1 MATQKPLILSTTGQV
16 QRLPASDTLDLGT
29 LGTGT
34 ADNTTFL
41 RGDGTWV
48 TPPSEATSLAL
59 SSLTAATA
67 ANTIT
72 NADNAQT
79 WQWALSSIVKSGL
92 SLSESVAATNGGS
105 SQVLLDIATLATS
118 TATPLRVL
126 ARGTEAFRVN
136 SNGNVGIGTTTPS
149 TSLQVVGTVTATTF
163 VGALTGNASS
173 ATSATNVAITN
184 DTTTNAT
191 MYPVW
196 VTSTTGNLPA
206 KTSST
211 KLSFNPST
219 GALSA
224 TSFIGALSGNA
235 TSATTAGNVTGT
247 VAIANGGTGQTTA
260 SAALTSLGAV
270 AKAGD
275 AFTGGVKEAKVTMG
289 ANDINLNSGN
299 FFSKTI
305 SGATTLTV
313 SNIPSSG
320 TTASFIL
327 DLTNGGS
334 AAITWWSGMKWAGG
348 TAPTLTA
355 AGRDVL
361 GFFTHDGGT
370 TWTGLLM
377 GKDVK

>member
-1 MATQKPLILSTTGQV
+1 MATQKPLTLSATGQV
-16 QRLPASDTLDLGT
+16 QRLPTNDTLDLGT

-59 SSLTAATA
+59 SSLTAATT

-163 VGALTGNASS
+163 V
-173 ATSATNVAITN
+173 
-184 DTTTNAT
+184 
-191 MYPVW
+191 
-196 VTSTTGNLPA
+196 
-206 KTSST
+206 
-211 KLSFNPST
+211 
-219 GALSA
+219 
-224 TSFIGALSGNA
+224 GALSGNA

-348 TAPTLTA
+348 TAPTLTSS
-355 AGRDVL
+355 GRDVL

-370 TWTGLLM
+370 TWTGLLLA
-377 GKDVK
+377 KDVK